1 MRSLFRTVNL
11 PGGLLWLLL
20 LLAAGC
26 DGRDRLALGT
36 ESNDPYYRQG
46 DQLKRQGRY
55 QEALGAYLKV
65 IEKRRDDAP
74 ESHLEAGLIYQQY
87 LKDPI
92 YAIFHFR
99 KYLELAPNSR
109 QADLVRQRVDAA
121 MRDFARSLPAQPLE
135 SQAARLDLMGRIDEL
150 QKENLQLKEDIARLH
165 QGGALP
171 ADNPDPAAASAA
183 GSVPPRPVKR
193 SPLFNP
199 PPAGQAGAAVA
210 TAQAAR
216 PSAAPPPKPP
226 PTIGRRHVVSPG
238 ETLYKIAQLY
248 YGSGSKWPQILEA
261 NRDVLKNENAVRAG
275 MELKIP

>member
-11 PGGLLWLLL
+11 PAGLLWLLL

-26 DGRDRLALGT
+26 DGGDRLALGT

-65 IEKRRDDAP
+65 IEKRHDDAP

-87 LKDPI
+87 TKDPV
-92 YAIFHFR
+92 YAIYHFR
-99 KYLELAPNSR
+99 KYLEQEPNSR

-135 SQAARLDLMGRIDEL
+135 SQAARLELMGRIDEL
-150 QKENLQLKEDIARLH
+150 QKENLQLKEDLAKLH
-165 QGGALP
+165 QGGVVP
-171 ADNPDPAAASAA
+171 VRDSDSAA
-183 GSVPPRPVKR
+183 PPPAESAPTRPVKR

-199 PPAGQAGAAVA
+199 PGGAAGAVQA
-210 TAQAAR
+210 T
-216 PSAAPPPKPP
+216 PPATGQPANPPTKPP
-226 PTIGRRHVVSPG
+226 PTVGRRHVVTQG
-238 ETLYKIAQLY
+238 ETLYKIALLY

-261 NRDVLKNENAVRAG
+261 NRDVLRNENAVRAG